1 MSRLEALKPLGLL
14 VLRLALGAIL
24 IAHGYPKLFTQTAGM
39 IGFFEKIGFP
49 AWTVYL
55 AGAVE
60 FFGGILL
67 IGGFLTRLAGL
78 LVAGEMAVAVLKVH
92 LKNGL
97 TGQGGYEFPLLLGCA
112 ALALVTVGAGLISL
126 DRLIFGKNA

>member
-1 MSRLEALKPLGLL
+1 MSRLEVLKPLGLL
-14 VLRLALGAIL
+14 ALRLAAGAIL

-39 IGFFEKIGFP
+39 MGFFGKIGLP
-49 AWTVYL
+49 GWMVY
-55 AGAVE
+55 AVGTVE

-67 IGGFLTRLAGL
+67 VGGFLTRLVGL

-97 TGQGGYEFPLLLGCA
+97 TGQGGYEFALLLGCA
-112 ALALVTVGAGLISL
+112 ALALMTVGAGVISL
-126 DRLIFGKNA
+126 DRLIFGKNP

>member
-1 MSRLEALKPLGLL
+1 MNRLEVLKPFGLL
-14 VLRLALGAIL
+14 ALRLAAGAIL
-24 IAHGYPKLFTQTAGM
+24 IAHGYPKLFTQTSRVMG
-39 IGFFEKIGFP
+39 GFAQMGFP

-55 AGAVE
+55 VGVVE

-67 IGGFLTRLAGL
+67 VGGFLTRLVGL

-97 TGQGGYEFPLLLGCA
+97 TGQGGFEFPLLLGCA
-112 ALALVTVGAGLISL
+112 ALALMTMGAGVVSL
-126 DRLIFGKNA
+126 DRLIFGKNP

>member
-67 IGGFLTRLAGL
+67 IGGLLTRLAGL
-78 LVAGEMAVAVLKVH
+78 LVAGQMAVAVLKVH

-97 TGQGGYEFPLLLGCA
+97 TGQGGYEYPLLLSCA